1 MNVYPVLPCTASLT
15 ADGGEVPGGGVLMV
29 AVRLADVV
37 SPLRNGR
44 PLARG

>member
-1 MNVYPVLPCTASLT
+1 MHVYPVPPGAASSI
-15 ADGGEVPGGGVLMV
+15 AEGGSLMV

-44 PLARG
+44 LPGGG